1 MKTYIGSIEQKTE
14 KGRDQNAKNTERS
27 WKLGGDGIRK
37 WEFGVRKIKANGK
50 EVRGGSCEVG
60 KVIGTGT
67 GK

>member
-27 WKLGGDGIRK
+27 LKAM
-37 WEFGVRKIKANGK
+37 EFGVRKIKAKGK
-50 EVRGGSCEVG
+50 EVRGESCEVG
-60 KVIGTGT
+60 KLIGTGI